1 MTEEDL
7 KRRKFENGVPFWF
20 VLMCLL
26 NYNFKSF
33 RRFLIYLLN
42 AGSLIDLRERSSA
55 QMTNEEIVVYFEPM
69 LGSRVPRPLIRDI
82 IGVQSRTT
90 FNKYFGDFIK
100 ENNLS
105 KRNGFTLLE
114 AYKLL
119 EFWQGEGKWGR
130 FKAAKKQKLANILHN
145 KNYERT
151 AEEFRGAVD
160 LDEYKPNLLSPKTIK
175 NFIRHVDLTDDDKVE
190 ALIGYGEFKKSSLW
204 AFGILMFYHSLNEK
218 GIRMYNPRDVREP
231 MIFQK
236 NKQSGP
242 MEWSEALAEILGH
255 TEK

>member
-7 KRRKFENGVPFWF
+7 KKRKFENGVPFWF
-20 VLMCLL
+20 ILICLL

-42 AGSLIDLRERSSA
+42 AGSLIDLREISSA
-55 QMTNEEIVVYFEPM
+55 QITNEEIIAYLEPM
-69 LGSRVPRPLIRDI
+69 FGDRVPRSLIGDI
-82 IGVQSRTT
+82 IGVKSRTT

-105 KRNGFTLLE
+105 KRKGFTLLE

-130 FKAAKKQKLANILHN
+130 FKAAKKRKLANILHN

-151 AEEFRGAVD
+151 AEEFRSALNYDEYKSNLISPKKIKTFIDHID
-160 LDEYKPNLLSPKTIK
+160 LDEKSKI
-175 NFIRHVDLTDDDKVE
+175 E
-190 ALIGYGEFKKSSLW
+190 ELIGFEEFENSSLW
-204 AFGILMFYHSLNEK
+204 TFGILMFCHSLNEK
-218 GIRMYNPRDVREP
+218 GIRMYNPRDVKKP
-231 MIFQK
+231 MIFKK
-236 NKQSGP
+236 NNQSTYFQ
-242 MEWSEALAEILGH
+242 EIE
-255 TEK
+255 TKNNIY